1 MEKSRTE
8 TFFFPVEPV
17 AKGRPRMTRTGHAY
31 TPQKTRDAE
40 TALRDLAVKYN
51 CKPFE
56 NAICVGMTFYIT
68 KPKSAKKRQMP
79 TVKPDLDNLAKSAD
93 AFNGILWTD
102 DALIVELHAYKKYA
116 DEKQERGLAMII
128 QEIL

>member
-56 NAICVGMTFYIT
+56 NAICVVMTFYIT

-79 TVKPDLDNLAKSAD
+79 TVKPDLDNLIKIKD

-102 DALIVELHAYKKYA
+102 DALIVDLHACKTYA
-116 DEKQERGLAMII
+116 DDNCERGIGLTI

>member
-56 NAICVGMTFYIT
+56 NAICVRMTFYIT
-68 KPKSAKKRQMP
+68 KPKSAKRLMP
-79 TVKPDLDNLAKSAD
+79 TIKPDLDNLITIKDS
-93 AFNGILWTD
+93 FNGVLWTD
-102 DALIVELHAYKKYA
+102 DALIVELHAFKKYA
-116 DEKQERGLAMII
+116 DGKQERGIALII
-128 QEIL
+128 EEIL